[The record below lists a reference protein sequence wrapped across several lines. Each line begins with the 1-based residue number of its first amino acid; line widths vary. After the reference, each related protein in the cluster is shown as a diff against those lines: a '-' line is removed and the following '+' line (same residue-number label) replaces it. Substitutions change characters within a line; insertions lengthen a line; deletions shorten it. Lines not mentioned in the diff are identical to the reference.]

1 MKALMCWLIMPLS
14 LSAQSSS
21 LYEIK
26 SGADSR
32 FALEIYKT
40 GFMSGKKHLFLFERY
55 AGVLNYN
62 AAAPESSKI
71 ELNVE
76 AASFVV
82 KDDWVSASQAKSIR
96 EEAEGK
102 NGLEVAKHA
111 TIRFVSSSMTRAGEG
126 FVVQGLLSIRGIE
139 KPAAI
144 NVTMKPGEAGALRF
158 EGKAEVK
165 LKDYGIKPPSAAL
178 GTIGTRNEMALSFTL
193 IAKPRR

>member
-1 MKALMCWLIMPLS
+1 MKTILCLLIMPLS
-14 LSAQSSS
+14 LSAQSS

-26 SGADSR
+26 PGPDSR

-55 AGVLNYN
+55 AGALNYN
-62 AAAPESSKI
+62 VAAPEASKI

-102 NGLEVAKHA
+102 NGLEVAKHS

-139 KPAAI
+139 KPVAV
-144 NVTMKPGEAGALRF
+144 NVTMKPGEAGNLRF
-158 EGKAEVK
+158 EGTAEVK
-165 LKDYGIKPPSAAL
+165 LRDYGIKPPSAAL